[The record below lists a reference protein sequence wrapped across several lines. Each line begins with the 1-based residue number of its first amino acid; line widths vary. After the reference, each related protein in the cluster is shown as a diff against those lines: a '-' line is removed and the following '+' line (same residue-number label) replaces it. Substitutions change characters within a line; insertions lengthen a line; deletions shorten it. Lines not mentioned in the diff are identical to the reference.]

1 MLATTGD
8 LPEGHEWAF
17 EFKWDGIRAL
27 VDVSQ
32 EHGVRVTSRTGRDI
46 TVAFPELAE
55 LAEQV
60 PDAMLDGELVG
71 FDTEGKISFGKIIER
86 MHATDPAQIARL
98 TRSHPIAYLIFDLMR
113 FDQADTRTL
122 SYTDRRALLEE
133 LDLVGGAWQTPGNH
147 SDGAVTMAVAL
158 ENELEGVV
166 AKRRTA
172 TYQSRRSHDWVKVK
186 PEFRLEVVVGGWRRQ
201 VREVGSILVGEPT
214 ADDRLRFRGR
224 VAAGISAGVE
234 AELLRLLRPLETNV
248 APFDSGVTVE
258 DARGTTWVR
267 PELVVEVDYGSITP
281 DGRLRFSRLRR
292 VRIDRAV
299 TDVRR

>member
-8 LPEGHEWAF
+8 LPEGREWAF

-27 VDVSQ
+27 VDVSTR
-32 EHGVRVTSRTGRDI
+32 HGVRVTSRTGRDI
-46 TVAFPELAE
+46 TVAFPELTR

-60 PDAMLDGELVG
+60 PDALLDGELVA
-71 FDTEGKISFGKIIER
+71 FDQDGKISFGKIIER

-98 TRSHPIAYLIFDLMR
+98 SRRTPIAYLIFDLLR
-113 FDQADTRTL
+113 FDGSDTRPL
-122 SYTDRRALLEE
+122 PYTDRRGLLEE
-133 LDLVGGAWQTPGNH
+133 LDLVGEAWQTPVNH
-147 SDGAVTMAVAL
+147 ADGAVAMTVAL
-158 ENELEGVV
+158 ENDLEGVV

-186 PEFRLEVVVGGWRRQ
+186 PEFHLEVVVGGWRRQ

-214 ADDRLRFRGR
+214 TDDRLRFRGR
-224 VAAGISAGVE
+224 VAAGISATME
-234 AELLRLLRPLETNV
+234 AQLLKLLRPLATTT
-248 APFDSGVTVE
+248 APFDSGITAD

-292 VRIDRAV
+292 IRTDRAAI
-299 TDVRR
+299 DARR